1 MNDIQLKENIHYSS
15 LFDGFFFYE
24 VVFLQLGQGDSISN
38 VIYGCSLSG
47 KKGHMY
53 EATIDDIGYRL
64 VAVYTPVREDG
75 MEGDPVS
82 ASIGPIAVGV
92 LHTPFPLYS

>member
-1 MNDIQLKENIHYSS
+1 
-15 LFDGFFFYE
+15 
-24 VVFLQLGQGDSISN
+24 
-38 VIYGCSLSG
+38 
-47 KKGHMY
+47 MY
-53 EATIDDIGYRL
+53 EATIEDIGYRL